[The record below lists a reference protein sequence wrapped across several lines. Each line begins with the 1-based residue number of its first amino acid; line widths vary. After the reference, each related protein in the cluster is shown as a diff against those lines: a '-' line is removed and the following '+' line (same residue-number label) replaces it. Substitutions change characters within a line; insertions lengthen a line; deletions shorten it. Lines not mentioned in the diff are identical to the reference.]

1 MRQVGV
7 AVIVGVAAALPWL
20 NKFAN
25 NLLLPCLSATP
36 GAAAAAA
43 SSPAAAASLRN
54 VSRRALDARRD
65 QGQCACCVSNLCH
78 CRLRCAPLIHP
89 LIIPLP
95 PTSLCNP
102 LTAAHPLLLLL
113 YLGLYFCFFFSFCCC
128 FPCFLYTFPYCCFF
142 FFSFFFVFCVFFSC
156 ASSGQ
161 QKNATT
167 TRKKKNYIYYSN
179 RCAKCWKVACAFC
192 SSASCLGRPSSSS
205 APSGRLGLVVD
216 VLIVV
221 LLLLLLL
228 LLRLLLLTLEPKGI

>member
-25 NLLLPCLSATP
+25 NLLLPGLSATP

-43 SSPAAAASLRN
+43 SSPASLRN

-89 LIIPLP
+89 LIVP
-95 PTSLCNP
+95 PTPSRYNP
-102 LTAAHPLLLLL
+102 LAAAHPLLLLL

-128 FPCFLYTFPYCCFF
+128 LPSASSSPSPNTAASFSAFS
-142 FFSFFFVFCVFFSC
+142 SFFVCSFL
-156 ASSGQ
+156 ARRLDNKKMLRRRG
-161 QKNATT
+161 
-167 TRKKKNYIYYSN
+167 RKKIIYIIRTDVQNVGKS
-179 RCAKCWKVACAFC
+179 
-192 SSASCLGRPSSSS
+192 P
-205 APSGRLGLVVD
+205 APFAR
-216 VLIVV
+216 
-221 LLLLLLL
+221 
-228 LLRLLLLTLEPKGI
+228 LRLAWVVPLPLQPPLGDSAWSLTCSLLFCFCCCCCCYGCCC

>member
-43 SSPAAAASLRN
+43 AASTASLRN

-95 PTSLCNP
+95 PPSATLLRP
-102 LTAAHPLLLLL
+102 LTP
-113 YLGLYFCFFFSFCCC
+113 CC
-128 FPCFLYTFPYCCFF
+128 FYYIWVCTSASSLASAAASPCFLFSFPLCCF
-142 FFSFFFVFCVFFSC
+142 FFSFFFVFYVFFSY

-167 TRKKKNYIYYSN
+167 TRKKKKLYILFEQMCKMLES
-179 RCAKCWKVACAFC
+179 R
-192 SSASCLGRPSSSS
+192 
-205 APSGRLGLVVD
+205 
-216 VLIVV
+216 
-221 LLLLLLL
+221 
-228 LLRLLLLTLEPKGI
+228 LRLLLVCVLLGSSLFPFSPLWATRPGR

>member
-1 MRQVGV
+1 MRQVGVAV

-43 SSPAAAASLRN
+43 SSPASLRN

-95 PTSLCNP
+95 SPSLCNP
-102 LTAAHPLLLLL
+102 LAAAHPLLLLL

-128 FPCFLYTFPYCCFF
+128 FPSASSTPSPTAASFSAFS
-142 FFSFFFVFCVFFSC
+142 SFFVCSFL
-156 ASSGQ
+156 ARRLDNKKMLRRRG
-161 QKNATT
+161 
-167 TRKKKNYIYYSN
+167 RKKIIYIIRTDVQNVGKSPAPFA
-179 RCAKCWKVACAFC
+179 RLRLAWVVP
-192 SSASCLGRPSSSS
+192 LPLS

-228 LLRLLLLTLEPKGI
+228 LRLLLLTLEPKGI

>member
-78 CRLRCAPLIHP
+78 CRLRCAPLMHP

-95 PTSLCNP
+95 PPSLRNP
-102 LTAAHPLLLLL
+102 LAAAHPLLLLL

-128 FPCFLYTFPYCCFF
+128 FPCFLFSFPLCCF

-167 TRKKKNYIYYSN
+167 TRKKKIIYIIRTDVQNVGKS
-179 RCAKCWKVACAFC
+179 
-192 SSASCLGRPSSSS
+192 P
-205 APSGRLGLVVD
+205 APFAR
-216 VLIVV
+216 
-221 LLLLLLL
+221 
-228 LLRLLLLTLEPKGI
+228 LRLAWVVPLPLQPPLGDSAWSLTCSLLFCFCCCSCCCCRCCYGCCC